1 MPSSGC
7 EKYRKFLLGS
17 PFIVRNDH
25 NPLKK
30 LFGSNSPIPE
40 NCSARI
46 QRWALRL
53 SQFQF
58 NVEYIKG
65 SDNIN
70 SDFLSRLPLK
80 ETAEINEP
88 FELIFS
94 IKSLENMPIT
104 CHDIMLH
111 TDRDQNLS
119 KLNFQTI

>member
-1 MPSSGC
+1 M
-7 EKYRKFLLGS
+7 
-17 PFIVRNDH
+17 
-25 NPLKK
+25 
-30 LFGSNSPIPE
+30 
-40 NCSARI
+40 
-46 QRWALRL
+46 RL

-65 SDNIN
+65 SDNVN

-80 ETAEINEP
+80 ETVEINEP

-119 KLNFQTI
+119 KLKYYIQNGFPKNLDPELKQFKNFIDEISIVNECLMYKNRVYIP